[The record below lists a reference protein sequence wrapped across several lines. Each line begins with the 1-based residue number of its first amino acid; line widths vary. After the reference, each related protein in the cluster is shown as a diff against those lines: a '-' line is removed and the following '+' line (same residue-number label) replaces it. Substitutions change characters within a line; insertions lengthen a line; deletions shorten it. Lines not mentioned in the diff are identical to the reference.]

1 MVTKFMLG
9 KEQLHVKQL
18 SDAGSSG
25 ILADLNGPHQVKVVA
40 TR

>member
-1 MVTKFMLG
+1 MVTELMLG

-25 ILADLNGPHQVKVVA
+25 ILADFDDPHQVRVVA